1 MMGELKDLKQPTR
14 GREGGVARQL
24 LRLLWPAF
32 LVAGVAEAI
41 FFAVFDPFDLH
52 FLGAPLELSRVAIY
66 TMGFFGFWAM
76 GFASAALAAF
86 LNGDLVGRREG

>member
-1 MMGELKDLKQPTR
+1 MMPAAQSTGMPPPTVVQR
-14 GREGGVARQL
+14 L

-52 FLGAPLELSRVAIY
+52 FLGAPLEMSRLAIY
-66 TMGFFGFWAM
+66 TMGFFGFWGL
-76 GFASAALAAF
+76 GFAAAALAAF
-86 LNGDLVGRREG
+86 LNGDLQRR